1 MGRRGGEQG
10 WPRPFS
16 SPVLLCCLNFFVF
29 DLFCRE
35 KYLSWREMF
44 LFFFFYMMRPHRVEN
59 EIHPRAPASL
69 QKVLPKTQAT
79 EAPSADTYEG
89 LLHAGHW
96 AKRFGCQTARS
107 C

>member
-44 LFFFFYMMRPHRVEN
+44 LFFFF
-59 EIHPRAPASL
+59 
-69 QKVLPKTQAT
+69 T
-79 EAPSADTYEG
+79 
-89 LLHAGHW
+89 
-96 AKRFGCQTARS
+96 
-107 C
+107 